1 MRKSI
6 SESKVQRMR
15 NLVTKK
21 FGNKTKIQ
29 IGYGKSSGEHKEGDV
44 WEEGGKTW
52 TIKNGITQSVTKLD
66 KARHKAIMPLFCPKC
81 KEKHMKGQLDKL
93 FWKLYGECS
102 KCRISYETDLK
113 IKGKY
118 VDYVKDIKAGN
129 VKNWMEDLEAVA
141 KDFVEETNRNGY
153 VTETGKI
160 EDWSGQNKDELEK
173 TINESVEK
181 LKEDLTSQLEKLN
194 NKD

>member
-1 MRKSI
+1 
-6 SESKVQRMR
+6 
-15 NLVTKK
+15 
-21 FGNKTKIQ
+21 
-29 IGYGKSSGEHKEGDV
+29 
-44 WEEGGKTW
+44 
-52 TIKNGITQSVTKLD
+52 
-66 KARHKAIMPLFCPKC
+66 
-81 KEKHMKGQLDKL
+81 
-93 FWKLYGECS
+93 
-102 KCRISYETDLK
+102 
-113 IKGKY
+113 
-118 VDYVKDIKAGN
+118 
-129 VKNWMEDLEAVA
+129 MEDLEAVA